1 MISAKEH
8 ILSGN
13 CFKTAISPSVRKA
26 LVEFWGSEEI
36 VEQPEIL
43 VDLGPDSISRINRI
57 GRKSLQQIALALDT
71 FDYVDSSHLWLLKK
85 K

>member
-1 MISAKEH
+1 MNSAKEH
-8 ILSGN
+8 ILSGS
-13 CFKTAISPSVRKA
+13 CFKTAISPSIRKA
-26 LVEFWGSEEI
+26 LVEFWGNEEI

-57 GRKSLQQIALALDT
+57 GRKSLRQIALALDS
-71 FDYVDSSHLWLLKK
+71 FGYIDSHHLWLLKK